1 MAAPVSV
8 NPLAVTVLPAP
19 TLAVSN
25 VAEPALQLTT
35 SLPTTPVSVQ
45 LVTVALVEPSYA
57 LFAAAIAG
65 VTDFLLTVSGLVP
78 DEALKL
84 ESPADDAVTPVA

>member
-19 TLAVSN
+19 TPALSN
-25 VAEPALQLTT
+25 VAVPTLQLTT
-35 SLPTTPVSVQ
+35 SMSRTPVSVQ
-45 LVTVALVEPSYA
+45 LVTAALVAPSYV
-57 LFAAAIAG
+57 LFAAAIVG

-78 DEALKL
+78 DEDLKV
-84 ESPADDAVTPVA
+84 ESPAADAVTPVA